1 MALRMTTPPTA
12 SAAGIAG
19 DGATASAWDAAL
31 GGGATALGGGATETW
46 RDGAAVVSSTVRVSE
61 GTSDGCTR
69 CPTPWTPGGTANP
82 QSSSRA
88 ACWGACSGRFSV
100 SIRLTT
106 SRRPLR
112 SAAVTNVWRAA
123 SVKPV
128 LPPRSPG

>member
-1 MALRMTTPPTA
+1 MMTTPPTA
-12 SAAGIAG
+12 SATGTAG

-31 GGGATALGGGATETW
+31 GGGATGTW
-46 RDGAAVVSSTVRVSE
+46 RGGAAVVSSTVRVSE
-61 GTSDGCTR
+61 GTSDGSTR
-69 CPTPWTPGGTANP
+69 CPTPWTPAGTENP

-100 SIRLTT
+100 SITLTT
-106 SRRPLR
+106 RRRPLR